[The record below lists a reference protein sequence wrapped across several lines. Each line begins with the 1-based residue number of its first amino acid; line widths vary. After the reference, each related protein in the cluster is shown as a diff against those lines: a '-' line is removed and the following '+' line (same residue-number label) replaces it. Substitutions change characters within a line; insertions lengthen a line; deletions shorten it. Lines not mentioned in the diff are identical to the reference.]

1 MKKYITR
8 HIIPLCLLFLL
19 LASCNRQE
27 DTPQQADGMVNL
39 TISAAMVSRVSLD
52 DENSSDD
59 KYDDEY
65 RELMHTLRIIIFDED
80 KKLEHDRQY
89 TLTGENDKGLFETRY
104 YSFIVKGNETKTI
117 YLLANC
123 EDILKDQ
130 EISKSN
136 LDNLELTTDNGWFS
150 TKSKDT
156 NFHLPATAKYEIEVG
171 DKNQTETLYVAHAAN
186 KISITYHNELQ
197 PEEAITIHSW
207 TLEQVA
213 QNSYLIPHITDD
225 EWYEKV
231 LAQYKGE
238 SNAQPVTGYN
248 VPPDANHTAYTY
260 TYAKPVTVNKG
271 TPVTTPAESETPIYL
286 HESKNIPEP
295 DSPNDQG
302 YTISFRISEEN
313 GTAEESKVYTAELEN
328 LPSLFRGTYV
338 QINVTINAL
347 EEGAGP
353 DGIFAEIEAWKEY
366 DPTTGTIVPEE
377 ETTN

>member
-39 TISAAMVSRVSLD
+39 TISAAMASRTSLD

-123 EDILKDQ
+123 ENILENK
-130 EISKSN
+130 EISISN

-150 TKSKDT
+150 NKSKDT
-156 NFHLPATAKYEIEVG
+156 DFHLPATAKYEIKVG
-171 DKNQTETLYVAHAAN
+171 NENQTETLYVAHVAN
-186 KISITYHNELQ
+186 KICFSFTNKTGEN
-197 PEEAITIHSW
+197 ITISEW
-207 TLEQVA
+207 QLGSTA
-213 QNSYLIPHITDD
+213 DKSYLIPHIVNDD
-225 EWYEKV
+225 KEELKWYDKIQDPDHPAVTNYEV
-231 LAQYKGE
+231 PSDVEYNYLGE
-238 SNAQPVTGYN
+238 TELSITISNDETSYLYGN
-248 VPPDANHTAYTY
+248 TE
-260 TYAKPVTVNKG
+260 G
-271 TPVTTPAESETPIYL
+271 TPYYF
-286 HESKNIPEP
+286 HESKFIDQNTEEQTYNI
-295 DSPNDQG
+295 
-302 YTISFRISEEN
+302 TFIIN
-313 GTAEESKVYTAELEN
+313 GRPYTAVLNN

-338 QINVTINAL
+338 QIDVTINKL
-347 EEGAGP
+347 EDSEGPEGIYAIIRPWDWEEPVTGVLVP
-353 DGIFAEIEAWKEY
+353 D
-366 DPTTGTIVPEE
+366 EE
-377 ETTN
+377 ENGNTN

>member
-19 LASCNRQE
+19 FASCNRQE
-27 DTPQQADGMVNL
+27 DTPQQTDGMVNL
-39 TISAAMVSRVSLD
+39 TISAAMVSRASF
-52 DENSSDD
+52 DEDSSAD
-59 KYDDEY
+59 KY
-65 RELMHTLRIIIFDED
+65 RELMHTLRIIIFDEND
-80 KKLEHDRQY
+80 QLEHDRQY
-89 TLTGENDKGLFETRY
+89 TLTGEDGEGLFETRY

-123 EDILKDQ
+123 EDILENK
-130 EISKSN
+130 EISISN
-136 LDNLELTTDNGWFS
+136 LDNLELTTDDGWFS
-150 TKSKDT
+150 NKSEGV

-171 DKNQTETLYVAHAAN
+171 NENQTKDLWVAHAAN
-186 KISITYHNELQ
+186 KIHITYNNALESGE
-197 PEEAITIHSW
+197 PITIYSW

-213 QNSYLIPHITDD
+213 QNSYLIPQVTDT

-231 LAQYKGE
+231 LAQYNKE
-238 SNAQPVTGYN
+238 NDTPVTDYH

-260 TYAKPVTVNKG
+260 IYAEPVEVSKG

-295 DSPNDQG
+295 DSPDTQG

-313 GTAEESKVYTAELEN
+313 GTAEDSKVYTAKLEN

-338 QINVTINAL
+338 QIDVTIKAL
-347 EEGAGP
+347 EEGEGP